1 MYKLETMVGGDG
13 DLIDLNCVCVC
24 VCARACAHTGNNG
37 WWGWQLHRPEPCVC
51 VCVCARVCTHTR
63 VHTLETRVGGDG
75 DHIEL
80 NQETPSPTVC
90 SPLPASAAA
99 TSESA
104 GTCPAPFP
112 AQEKRS
118 AYCLPVSA
126 LETWDRYE
134 SHGALILTH
143 WVTALME
150 ADSRGMMAP

>member
-1 MYKLETMVGGDG
+1 MHTLETMVGGDG
-13 DLIDLNCVCVC
+13 NCIDLNRVCVCVC
-24 VCARACAHTGNNG
+24 VRAH
-37 WWGWQLHRPEPCVC
+37 
-51 VCVCARVCTHTR
+51 VCTHTR

-80 NQETPSPTVC
+80 NQETPTPTVC

-118 AYCLPVSA
+118 AYYLPVSA

>member
-1 MYKLETMVGGDG
+1 MHARVHTLETRVGEDG
-13 DLIDLNCVCVC
+13 DRIDLNRVCVC
-24 VCARACAHTGNNG
+24 VCA
-37 WWGWQLHRPEPCVC
+37 
-51 VCVCARVCTHTR
+51 R

-75 DHIEL
+75 DRIEL
-80 NQETPSPTVC
+80 NQETPTPTVC
-90 SPLPASAAA
+90 SPLPPSAAP
-99 TSESA
+99 TSECA

-118 AYCLPVSA
+118 AYCFPVSA

-150 ADSRGMMAP
+150 ADSRGWWPPNIFTCSAWICFLIDRLFWK